1 MGVIIISHSRTP
13 MTLPAGTRLGPYEI
27 GSPLG
32 AGGMGEV
39 YRAYDPKL
47 DREVAVKVL
56 PTDVAQ
62 QAEALARFEREAR
75 AIAALSHPNILAI
88 HDFGVDTGVAFAVM
102 ELLEGETLR
111 ERLSEGRLPVRKV
124 IEYGVQIARG
134 LAAAHERGFVHRDL
148 KPENIF
154 IVGDGHVKILDFGLA
169 RQTGPA
175 LAGGGSIAATAAAGT
190 DPGTVLGTVGYMS
203 PEQVRGETAD
213 HRSDLFSLGAVL
225 FEMVT
230 GERAF
235 RRDTNAE
242 TMTAILRDDPPE
254 LLQNRADLPA
264 AFDRVIRHCLEK
276 RPGERFQSA
285 RDVAFALETLSGSSS
300 AVAAGPV
307 ADPRRRRAMMWAAFG
322 ITLALGAVA
331 TLWAVSRSP
340 ASAPAVFT
348 RLTFR
353 RGTIFNARFDADG
366 RSIVYSASF
375 EGRTPDL
382 FSTRRDG
389 PDSRALGMPGADVV
403 AISSTGEMALIRDRG
418 PMDAWYRSDPGM
430 LARAA
435 ASGGAARD
443 MLGDVVSADWSPDG
457 SKLAI
462 VRRTADRLRVEFPV
476 GTAVYETAQDV
487 TRVRV
492 SPQGTRV
499 AFNEKEKGFG
509 KNSVLRVWDGS
520 AALRTLDTGAGADR
534 VEFAWAPDGTEL
546 WFTEVSAATSNDLR
560 AVAMGGRVRTVAKLP
575 IAFHLY
581 DIARDGTVLGGRS
594 ALRGSVIEVASG
606 SDRERDH
613 SWLDMS
619 EAGDATPDGT
629 NLLITEYGDGG
640 GTGRWSVFL
649 RKSDGSPAVRLGE
662 GEAFGLS
669 PDSRQALTLRRGT
682 APALVVLPTG
692 AGEPRELS
700 NPAKVDYFTGTWL
713 HDGKR
718 IGFAAQE
725 AGHDLRYWV
734 QPLDGAATPITPEG
748 IVARIGEHPFSPD
761 DRFLAVRHEDGGI
774 FIHPAAGGNAVPVP
788 DLRKVT
794 VSRWT
799 PDGRGLLVFTDGLP
813 ARVFR
818 VDVATGR
825 RELRKIL
832 MPADPAGVVNVYAV
846 QVTANEQSYFYS
858 YQRDLTDLYLIQ
870 GLR

>member
-1 MGVIIISHSRTP
+1 MLTGDSI
-13 MTLPAGTRLGPYEI
+13 GPYRVL
-27 GSPLG
+27 GKLG

-56 PTDVAQ
+56 PTDVAR

-88 HDFGVDTGVAFAVM
+88 HDFGVDNGVAFAVM
-102 ELLEGETLR
+102 ELLEGQTLR
-111 ERLSEGRLPVRKV
+111 ERLREGRLPVRKV
-124 IEYGVQIARG
+124 IEYGVQLARG

-154 IVGDGHVKILDFGLA
+154 IVHDGHVKILDFGLA
-169 RQTGPA
+169 KGGPA
-175 LAGGGSIAATAAAGT
+175 EAGLHEDATLQPTIAAAGT

-235 RRDTNAE
+235 RRDTSAE

-254 LLQNRADLPA
+254 LLQNRSDLPA

-307 ADPRRRRAMMWAAFG
+307 ANTSQRRRAMWTALAA
-322 ITLALGAVA
+322 TLALAAAAAYWIAVRGLGA
-331 TLWAVSRSP
+331 
-340 ASAPAVFT
+340 ASQPSFT

-375 EGRTPDL
+375 EGRTPEL

-389 PDSRALGMPGADVV
+389 PDSRALGMSGADVV
-403 AISSTGEMALIRDRG
+403 AISSTGEMALIHDRG
-418 PMDAWYRSDPGM
+418 ALVYWYVAGPGI

-435 ASGGAARD
+435 VSGGAPRD
-443 MLGDVVSADWSPDG
+443 LSGDVISADWSPDG

-462 VRRTADRLRVEFPV
+462 VRRAGSKTRIEFPV
-476 GTAVYETAQDV
+476 GTLLYETADTV

-492 SPQGTRV
+492 SPEGTRV
-499 AFNEKEKGFG
+499 AFNEKGQGFG
-509 KNSVLRVWDGS
+509 RNSVVRVWDGS
-520 AALRTLDTGAGADR
+520 PTPRRLQTDSGADR
-534 VEFAWAPDGTEL
+534 LEFAWAPGGAEIWYTDL
-546 WFTEVSAATSNDLR
+546 VAATSNNLR
-560 AVAMGGRVRTVAKLP
+560 AVGMDGRARTVAALP

-581 DIARDGTVLGGRS
+581 DIARDGTVLAGRS
-594 ALRGSVIEVASG
+594 ALRGSVIEVAAG
-606 SDRERDH
+606 SDRERDQ
-613 SWLDMS
+613 SWLDLS
-619 EAGDATPDGT
+619 EVDDVTADGA
-629 NLLITEYGDGG
+629 NLLMTEWGEGG
-640 GTGRWSVFL
+640 GVGRWSVFL
-649 RKSDGSPAVRLGE
+649 RKTDGSPAVRLGE
-662 GEAFGLS
+662 GQAFALS
-669 PDSRQALTLRRGT
+669 ADGRQALSMRRGSPPT
-682 APALVVLPTG
+682 LVILPTG
-692 AGEPRELS
+692 AGEPRELA
-700 NPAKVDYFTGTWL
+700 NPGKVDYFTATWL
-713 HDGKR
+713 HDESR
-718 IGFAAQE
+718 VGFAAQE
-725 AGHDLRYWV
+725 PGHGLKYWV
-734 QPLDGAATPITPEG
+734 QPLDGNPQPITPEG
-748 IVARIGEHPFSPD
+748 IFALPGAHPFSPD
-761 DRFLAVRHEDGGI
+761 DRFLAVQHEDGLVY
-774 FIHPAAGGNAVPVP
+774 IHPTAGGAGVPVP
-788 DLRKVT
+788 NLQRANI
-794 VSRWT
+794 SRWT
-799 PDGRGLLVFTDGLP
+799 QDGRGLLMVTTDLP
-813 ARVFR
+813 AQVFR
-818 VDVATGR
+818 VEVGTGH

-832 MPADPAGVVNVYAV
+832 MPADPAGVVIISGV
-846 QVTANEQSYFYS
+846 QVSGNEQAYFYS
-858 YQRDLTDLYLIQ
+858 YLRDLTDLYLIQ